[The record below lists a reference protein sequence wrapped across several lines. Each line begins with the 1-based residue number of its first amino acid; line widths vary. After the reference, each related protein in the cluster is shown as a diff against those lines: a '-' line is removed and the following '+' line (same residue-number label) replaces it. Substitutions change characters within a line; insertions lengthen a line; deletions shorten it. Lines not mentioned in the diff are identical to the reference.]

1 MEQEQIIDELVCMC
15 NDAVQCLTGGQ
26 YVGWCARMVEIVRK
40 LGQLKATVTIDRQE
54 TEKLKKLIQDY
65 GINTSGGTENGS
77 I

>member
-1 MEQEQIIDELVCMC
+1 MKPEEIIDELVCMC

-40 LGQLKATVTIDRQE
+40 LGQLKGAVTIDRQE